1 MAGAHT
7 SRLRLGRRRVI
18 RLAERRG
25 ARSVSGTYAGAREDA
40 GQVKPMDNL
49 ALLVLCF
56 ALGVVLRRSGR
67 LPENGP
73 AALNAFIIN
82 VALPAL
88 ILKHLHAVEL
98 TGTLVGA
105 AAIAW
110 LLFALSIAFFGIV
123 GRAAGLA
130 PASVGALTLT
140 GGLANTS
147 FVGVPMIEAFYGSGG
162 IALGLVI
169 DQLGSYLALATL
181 GIVVAAFYS
190 GVGLDR
196 GAIVRKIVLFPPLI
210 AVVVALALRPFEYP
224 EWIAATL
231 GRLGDTLAPL
241 ALVSVGAQIR
251 LGALAGNVNKLAL
264 GLGFKLLVGPAVLLG
279 LFMVLAGVETDHT
292 RIIFFEA
299 AMAPMIGAA
308 IVANEHKLDPP
319 LTTLMVGIG
328 IPLSFLTVPAWWYV
342 LGQL

>member
-1 MAGAHT
+1 MEICAMH
-7 SRLRLGRRRVI
+7 
-18 RLAERRG
+18 
-25 ARSVSGTYAGAREDA
+25 
-40 GQVKPMDNL
+40 NL
-49 ALLVLCF
+49 VLLVACF
-56 ALGVVLRRSGR
+56 LIGVLLRRSGR
-67 LPENGP
+67 LPDNGP

-98 TGTLVGA
+98 SSSLILA
-105 AAIAW
+105 AAVAW
-110 LLFALSIAFFGIV
+110 VLFALSIAFFGIV

-130 PASVGALTLT
+130 PQSVGALTLT

-147 FVGVPMIEAFYGSGG
+147 FLGVPMIEAFYGSSGV
-162 IALGLVI
+162 ALGLVI

-181 GIVVAAFYS
+181 GIVVAAVYS
-190 GVGLDR
+190 GATLDR
-196 GAIVRKIVLFPPLI
+196 RAIARKIAFFPPLL
-210 AVVVALALRPFEYP
+210 AVLAALLLRPFEYP
-224 EWIAATL
+224 EWLAATL

-251 LGALAGNVNKLAL
+251 LGALAGNVEKLAL
-264 GLGFKLLVGPAVLLG
+264 GLGFKLVVGPAVLVG
-279 LFMVLAGVETDHT
+279 FFVALAGIDTDHA
-292 RIIFFEA
+292 RIVFFEA

-308 IVANEHKLDPP
+308 IVATEHKLDPP

-342 LGQL
+342 LETL